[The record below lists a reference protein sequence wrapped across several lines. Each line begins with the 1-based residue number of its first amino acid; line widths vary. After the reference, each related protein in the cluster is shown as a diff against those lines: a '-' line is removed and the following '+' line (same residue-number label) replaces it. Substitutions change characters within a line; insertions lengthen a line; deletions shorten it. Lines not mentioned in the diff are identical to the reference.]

1 MNTGLIF
8 KVMDDAEESVKL
20 EPLID
25 WVQIPNIMEKAEQDG
40 ITFEDA
46 YIAILAHMTK
56 HKISEIDFDIS
67 QVEHSII
74 RCDCCRRLVKETINL
89 NLPYKLT
96 VCPSCANKIEN
107 YVNSLSRKNDGSNL
121 EKNYRVLSYKDIADV
136 FGISVVF
143 ICINKDIDVFE
154 KPLSGTMRRFEFQL
168 DRECIYTFDMYKS
181 SSKISPEALVK
192 LHTALVRNV
201 KEKEGK

>member
-25 WVQIPNIMEKAEQDG
+25 RVQIPNIMEKAEQDG

-107 YVNSLSRKNDGSNL
+107 YVDSLSRKDDGSNL
-121 EKNYRVLSYKDIADV
+121 EKNYRVLSYKDITDI

-143 ICINKDIDVFE
+143 VCINKDIDVFE
-154 KPLSGTMRRFEFQL
+154 KPLSRTMRRFEFQL
-168 DRECIYTFDMYKS
+168 DRECIYTFYMYKS

-192 LHTALVRNV
+192 LHAALVRNV
-201 KEKEGK
+201 KAKEEK